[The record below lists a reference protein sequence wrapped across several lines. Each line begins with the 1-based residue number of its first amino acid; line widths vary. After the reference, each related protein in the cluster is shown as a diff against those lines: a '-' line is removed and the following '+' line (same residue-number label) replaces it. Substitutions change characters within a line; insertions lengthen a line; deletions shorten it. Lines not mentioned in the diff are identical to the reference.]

1 MDSTD
6 NIKLN
11 LLEKDNHYN
20 NNGNEVKVLTSFNGS
35 NLLNS
40 AIPKNIEN
48 KNGHSYSNNNEENI
62 LNFNLKQNQI
72 NTNIIQDINLK
83 YFGPKILKKEK
94 IFKIGKR
101 NKNIGRIKKN
111 TNFIGKHN
119 KFCEDNI
126 IRKMKGRFLEKLRI
140 YINNEYKKF
149 FLNNKPENKKI
160 KDFLQ
165 RITPKL
171 SRKIKKEDNL
181 TWLNTKLHQ
190 VYSENISEKCS
201 LYEPEYNK

>member
-1 MDSTD
+1 ML
-6 NIKLN
+6 IM
-11 LLEKDNHYN
+11 
-20 NNGNEVKVLTSFNGS
+20 GEVKILTSFNGS

-149 FLNNKPENKKI
+149 FLNNKPENKK
-160 KDFLQ
+160 
-165 RITPKL
+165 
-171 SRKIKKEDNL
+171 
-181 TWLNTKLHQ
+181 
-190 VYSENISEKCS
+190 
-201 LYEPEYNK
+201 